1 MLTKLNTFPIRFLKN
16 LQNQMGVITGK
27 LDEYGIKIY

>member
-16 LQNQMGVITGK
+16 SQNQMGVITGK